1 MKRVIF
7 KLDSK
12 SSGFLSVDIIFSLV
26 IMSFSFI
33 ILFQVQLDITKEI
46 QRKDVQDFGISNQHL
61 LNNIKLNTSQNKI
74 ITTNNKKQYNVSFFE
89 TNVGDEIKIYYFKVN
104 P

>member
-89 TNVGDEIKIYYFKVN
+89 TNAGDEIKIYYLKVN

>member
-61 LNNIKLNTSQNKI
+61 LNNIKLSTSQNKI